1 MSNLNDLPRLARPAL
16 RREQDQSSP
25 RQVAVR
31 QRKVR
36 PPSPED
42 LLDLADL
49 QELPALPALP
59 TLQEGQDLPALPALP
74 AFQEGQ
80 DFQARGTSTPLEMN
94 VGSQPF
100 ERPPPPP

>member
-1 MSNLNDLPRLARPAL
+1 MHCCAFANSMSNLNDLPRQAVPAL

-25 RQVAVR
+25 RQVAIR

-36 PPSPED
+36 PLPPED

-49 QELPALPALP
+49 QALPALP
-59 TLQEGQDLPALPALP
+59 THQEGQDLPALPALP

-80 DFQARGTSTPLEMN
+80 DFQARGTSSPLEN
-94 VGSQPF
+94 
-100 ERPPPPP
+100 ERGITTI